1 MSTVELQKTLVN
13 NIFFIN
19 DITFLTELKKMID
32 DKMSMEIYSLSD
44 YQKARVEQAQLE
56 WKNGQVVD
64 NEDFLNEVDKWL
76 DTL

>member
-32 DKMSMEIYSLSD
+32 DKMSMEIYRLSD